1 MRIRDLSIRN
11 ALPVQYFSVENLADV
26 VVIAGPNGVGKTRL
40 LERLVNHLRN
50 LNPDP
55 NVEGVIE
62 ATAPEERA
70 PWGKSTLDLASPSDM
85 ALFRTTL
92 TQSRRR
98 QQWRS
103 SLVNFESD
111 RTVTTIQPLQFSWD
125 MVDPNEEQIGWET
138 TFGYMRDRF
147 QDTLHSMFRMIEAQK
162 QGYGTRA
169 IELGRQGF
177 ASMNLNYTDVMEPF
191 KEVFTLLLGPKELVD
206 PSARLQQLQYR
217 MGDEIFPLQ
226 SLSSGEREVVN
237 IAFGFLLRRPSDCI
251 VLFDEP
257 ELHLHPELSHR
268 LTQALQRIGARNQ
281 FFLSTH
287 SPDVITAAID
297 QSVIFIAPPHTSAD
311 GEPANQAIPV
321 DRAPL
326 IGPPV
331 VRLDHRCPSSTGGRT
346 PPA

>member
-26 VVIAGPNGVGKTRL
+26 VVMAGPNGVGKTRL

-62 ATAPEERA
+62 ATAPDERA

-237 IAFGFLLRRPSDCI
+237 IAFGFLL
-251 VLFDEP
+251 
-257 ELHLHPELSHR
+257 
-268 LTQALQRIGARNQ
+268 
-281 FFLSTH
+281 
-287 SPDVITAAID
+287 
-297 QSVIFIAPPHTSAD
+297 
-311 GEPANQAIPV
+311 
-321 DRAPL
+321 
-326 IGPPV
+326 
-331 VRLDHRCPSSTGGRT
+331 
-346 PPA
+346 